1 MLLTRKGTLR
11 CVRHNV
17 NTGGW
22 HQDGAFLGEDI
33 RSINIWIAL
42 TDCGVDAPGLDV
54 VAKRL
59 PGIVQTGSNFATW
72 TTNPQAAKEVS
83 EGHTVRPVFT
93 AGDAIIF
100 DHLCLHRT
108 AASPGMTKT
117 RYAIETWIMAPST
130 YKEMGVPIL
139 F

>member
-1 MLLTRKGTLR
+1 
-11 CVRHNV
+11 
-17 NTGGW
+17 
-22 HQDGAFLGEDI
+22 
-33 RSINIWIAL
+33 
-42 TDCGVDAPGLDV
+42 
-54 VAKRL
+54 
-59 PGIVQTGSNFATW
+59 VQTGSNFATW
-72 TTNPQAAKEVS
+72 TTNPQAAKDVS
-83 EGHTVRPVFT
+83 EGCTVRPVFA
-93 AGDAIIF
+93 AGDAILF